1 MTDPNKEIS
10 TGRLTVIRPTSGWRF
25 PDLGELLDRRDLLT
39 FLTIRN
45 IKVRYRQTLLG
56 GAWAIIQPLATMAIM
71 TFVFG
76 RLIGV
81 PSDGAPYWLF
91 SLTSLVIWMFIS
103 QTVSAAST
111 SLVNNSQLI
120 EKVYFPRL
128 AIPTAAVIAGLV
140 DLAISFAM
148 LLLIMSVVGHLPSAR
163 LPFAFMAI
171 LMAAAL
177 CLALGSALAALGVRY
192 RDVAYIVPLALQL
205 WLFAT
210 PIVYPFSLV
219 PARWQQL
226 MALNPATGVVELFR
240 WSILGTNVD
249 LSRSLP
255 LSLASLAVLLM
266 SGLLVFRRMERSFA
280 DVI

>member
-1 MTDPNKEIS
+1 MTELHPES
-10 TGRLTVIRPTSGWRF
+10 TSRLTVIRPTRGWRF
-25 PDLGELLDRRDLLT
+25 PDLRELLQRRDLLA
-39 FLTIRN
+39 FLTVRN

-76 RLIGV
+76 KLIGV

-91 SLTSLVIWMFIS
+91 SLTSLVVWMFIS
-103 QTVSAAST
+103 QTVSAASM
-111 SLVNNSQLI
+111 SLVNNSQLV

-148 LLLIMSVVGHLPSAR
+148 LLVIMSVAGHLPGAR
-163 LPFAFMAI
+163 LPLALLAM
-171 LMAAAL
+171 LMAAVL
-177 CLALGSALAALGVRY
+177 CLAVGSALAALSVRY
-192 RDVAYIVPLALQL
+192 RDVTYIVPLALQL

-226 MALNPATGVVELFR
+226 MALNPATGIVELFR

-255 LSLASLAVLLM
+255 LSLSSIAVLLVC
-266 SGLLVFRRMERSFA
+266 GLLIFRRMERSFA

>member
-1 MTDPNKEIS
+1 MTELHPES
-10 TGRLTVIRPTSGWRF
+10 TSRLTVIRPTRGWRF
-25 PDLGELLDRRDLLT
+25 PDLRELLQRRDLLA
-39 FLTIRN
+39 FLTVRN

-76 RLIGV
+76 KLIGV

-91 SLTSLVIWMFIS
+91 SLTSLVVWMFIS
-103 QTVSAAST
+103 QTVSAASM
-111 SLVNNSQLI
+111 SLVNNSQLV

-148 LLLIMSVVGHLPSAR
+148 LLVIMSVAGHLPGAR
-163 LPFAFMAI
+163 LPLALLAM
-171 LMAAAL
+171 LMAAVL
-177 CLALGSALAALGVRY
+177 CLAVGSALAALSVRY
-192 RDVAYIVPLALQL
+192 RDVTYIVPLALQL

-226 MALNPATGVVELFR
+226 MALNPATGIVELFR

-255 LSLASLAVLLM
+255 LSLSATAVLLVC
-266 SGLLVFRRMERSFA
+266 GLLIFRRMERSFA